1 MLSAYFRGTRSFVRH
16 DGEHLN
22 QEVNRAAETWQASI
36 VLEGVQAPWEE
47 NRPATSCAEICWGLS
62 GSRFRT
68 LLDHLLSCPNEI
80 LNHIVDGSIETV
92 FTLNMENCFELQW
105 CEESHRYII
114 VPESDGDAHTRS
126 APTVRLASS
135 AVADAP
141 RLGCT
146 IGVPLYSRTENLW
159 YPGSQTVEVQGYRIP
174 GMVYTGTTLRAM
186 KGEGIE
192 PALITPI

>member
-92 FTLNMENCFELQW
+92 FTLIW
-105 CEESHRYII
+105 KI
-114 VPESDGDAHTRS
+114 VLNFNGAK
-126 APTVRLASS
+126 
-135 AVADAP
+135 
-141 RLGCT
+141 
-146 IGVPLYSRTENLW
+146 N
-159 YPGSQTVEVQGYRIP
+159 RIATLSCRRA
-174 GMVYTGTTLRAM
+174 TGT
-186 KGEGIE
+186 
-192 PALITPI
+192 LIPDQPRR